1 MKFTPVIILSVGFGF
16 FFGCNG
22 QEMSTKEVQL
32 NNEIDSVSYSMGVN
46 IAQNIKSQGMKE
58 LNVNALAMAFNDILN
73 DQTPKMDAATC
84 NMVINDYFQNLQTAR
99 AEESK
104 QAGST
109 FLDENKS
116 RENVT
121 TTESGLQY
129 EVLVEG
135 NGPKPEAEDE
145 VTVHYHGTTLDGT
158 VFDSSVNRGE
168 PVNFPVNG
176 VIQGWQEALQLMPV
190 GSKWKLFI
198 PSDLAYGPRGA
209 GQSIGPNETLIF
221 EVELISIN

>member
-1 MKFTPVIILSVGFGF
+1 MRHNNRKGDDEYNFSLPSHGFKHSLVNHFIQPRGF
-16 FFGCNG
+16 
-22 QEMSTKEVQL
+22 
-32 NNEIDSVSYSMGVN
+32 VN
-46 IAQNIKSQGMKE
+46 QIFSPR
-58 LNVNALAMAFNDILN
+58 LR
-73 DQTPKMDAATC
+73 
-84 NMVINDYFQNLQTAR
+84 AR
-99 AEESK
+99 SFASLRH
-104 QAGST
+104 T
-109 FLDENKS
+109 NRLLDENKN

-129 EVLVEG
+129 EVIVEG
-135 NGPKPEAEDE
+135 NGPKPVAEDE

-176 VIQGWQEALQLMPV
+176 VIQGWQEALQLMSV
-190 GSKWKLFI
+190 GSKWKLYI